1 MVASII
7 NENEKMKK
15 VIVFGAT
22 GNLGAYITIYLKSV
36 GYDVIAV
43 GHRKDDN
50 GFFASRGMKYYSVD
64 ITKPEEF
71 EQLPTENIYC
81 VAHFAGELPSR
92 YSFHAYVKGILQRI
106 RFLGAIN
113 DFRRII
119 LRREH
124 LYNTFYLLFQRYLPP
139 ITHIIHTAF
148 KWG

>member
-1 MVASII
+1 
-7 NENEKMKK
+7 MKK

-71 EQLPTENIYC
+71 EQLPITY
-81 VAHFAGELPSR
+81 R
-92 YSFHAYVKGILQRI
+92 K
-106 RFLGAIN
+106 
-113 DFRRII
+113 
-119 LRREH
+119 
-124 LYNTFYLLFQRYLPP
+124 YLLCGSFCRRVTFPL
-139 ITHIIHTAF
+139 F
-148 KWG
+148 FSC

>member
-1 MVASII
+1 
-7 NENEKMKK
+7 MKK

-71 EQLPTENIYC
+71 EQFLQKIFI
-81 VAHFAGELPSR
+81 VWL
-92 YSFHAYVKGILQRI
+92 ILQ
-106 RFLGAIN
+106 
-113 DFRRII
+113 
-119 LRREH
+119 ES
-124 LYNTFYLLFQRYLPP
+124 YLPV
-139 ITHIIHTAF
+139 ILFMLVI
-148 KWG
+148 